1 MTKREI
7 DNALKRINRR
17 MSKLYKMLP
26 ESNEYRRRVGDMNS
40 FGRTNVRTFGWG
52 LVEFKRGKA
61 TINAIAEDENLQD
74 LLLSIDR
81 QTKKSWGNL
90 RKRAIKD
97 IKADK
102 EKKGRITNEEI
113 IERARIIDYVT
124 EEIDNFFSDVYAEDE
139 EDWTEAERALVDF
152 GLGQDKHALTYK
164 ELYDLLQQSRK

>member
-7 DNALKRINRR
+7 DNALNRINKR
-17 MSKLYKMLP
+17 MNKLYKLLP
-26 ESNEYRRRVGDMNS
+26 ESNEYRRRVGDMNNLGS
-40 FGRTNVRTFGWG
+40 ANVRTFGWG

-81 QTKKSWGNL
+81 QTKKSWRNL

-102 EKKGRITNEEI
+102 EKSRPTNEEI

-124 EEIDNFFSDVYAEDE
+124 QAIDDFFSDVYAEDE
-139 EDWTEAERALVDF
+139 EDWTEAERALADF

>member
-7 DNALKRINRR
+7 DNALNRINKR
-17 MSKLYKMLP
+17 MNKLHKMLP
-26 ESNEYRRRVGDMNS
+26 DSNEYRRRVGDMNS
-40 FGRTNVRTFGWG
+40 FGSTNVRTFGWG

-61 TINAIAEDENLQD
+61 TIDAIAQDENLQS

-81 QTKKSWGNL
+81 QTKKSWSNL

-102 EKKGRITNEEI
+102 EKNRPTNEEI

-124 EEIDNFFSDVYAEDE
+124 QAIDDFFSDVYAEDE